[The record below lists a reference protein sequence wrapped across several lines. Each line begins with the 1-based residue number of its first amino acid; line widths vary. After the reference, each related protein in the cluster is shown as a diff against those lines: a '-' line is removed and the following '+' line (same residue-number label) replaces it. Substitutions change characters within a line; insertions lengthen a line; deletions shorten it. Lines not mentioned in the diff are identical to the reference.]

1 MKKTALSLLSLLA
14 VTGSALAQDTL
25 LDHVAQAC
33 QADMDKYCANV
44 TPGEGRLLN
53 CAAAYRD
60 QLSDQC
66 TGAIVAAAMIIED
79 ITYLAVDV
87 AQACET
93 ELDTWCGDVEVG
105 EGRVLACLDEH
116 DDELSEAC
124 DDVLERIEY
133 E

>member
-1 MKKTALSLLSLLA
+1 MKKSALGMFIMLA
-14 VTGSALAQDTL
+14 TTGSALAQDTL

-33 QADMDKYCANV
+33 RADIDKYCANV

-66 TGAIVAAAMIIED
+66 TGAIIDAAMIIED
-79 ITYLAVDV
+79 MTYLAIDV

-93 ELDTWCGDVEVG
+93 ELETWCGDVEVG

-116 DDELSEAC
+116 DDELGEAC
-124 DDVLERIEY
+124 DDVLERIEDD
-133 E
+133 